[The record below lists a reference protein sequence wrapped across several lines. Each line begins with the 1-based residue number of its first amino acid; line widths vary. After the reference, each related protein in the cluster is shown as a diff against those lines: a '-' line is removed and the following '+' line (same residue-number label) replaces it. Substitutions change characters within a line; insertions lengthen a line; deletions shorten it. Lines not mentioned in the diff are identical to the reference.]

1 MLHEYKLLNLQYD
14 DLLQFL
20 LNVTFKTGFFK
31 DVSYE
36 NYVKYLSEI
45 KIKSELINNLENEYA
60 LEKNRKF

>member
-60 LEKNRKF
+60 LEKK